1 MNKNIIKPFLTLGLV
16 AVVVIIIGIALFK
29 TSETSEQKNEAVA
42 TANNLI
48 GKPMPEITLKDK
60 DGRDYDISSLKGKNT
75 VLFFNEGIMC
85 YPACWNQMASFGTD
99 PRFNSNDLVAL
110 SVVTDSPMD
119 WQKAYDKMPD
129 LAKAT
134 ILFDGTG
141 GMAHNTNTKDTASY
155 RLGLLSM
162 NSSMHP
168 GQSPGHTYIMLDK
181 EGVVRDVVDDANMG
195 VNNDKL
201 FDMMSKY

>member
-1 MNKNIIKPFLTLGLV
+1 MNKNIIKPIISLGLVV
-16 AVVVIIIGIALFK
+16 AVVVVIGFALFK
-29 TSETSEQKNEAVA
+29 TSKTSEQNKNAVA
-42 TANNLI
+42 TTNSLI
-48 GKPMPEITLKDK
+48 GKPMPGISLKYK
-60 DGRDYDISSLKGKNT
+60 DGRDYDMGILKGKNV

-99 PRFNSNDLVAL
+99 PRFNSNDIVAL
-110 SVVTDSPMD
+110 SVVTDSPSD
-119 WQKAYDKMPD
+119 WQTASAKMPD

-134 ILFDGTG
+134 ILFDGSG
-141 GMAHNTNTKDTASY
+141 GMSHHTDPKDTESY

-181 EGVVRDVVDDANMG
+181 QGIVRDVFDDANMG

-201 FDMMSKY
+201 FNMMSKY